1 MAAGEA
7 LRACKRRWTVAKKAW
22 LVVMA
27 VVGAMALAGCTRNSK
42 PRYFSEP
49 EEAAMAD
56 AFMKLPTPEGAK
68 EPAVA
73 LAIVADAGTGRYLL
87 LRVRMVGKDVE
98 GTQSWPLRE
107 TTDPWLG
114 KLGKPYDWLALKNDT
129 GDLAVL
135 PCEEGRDSKFSTSP
149 ALGLIMLLTLSH
161 MDRFA
166 GAYAYPQLV
175 RDDPTTPGGKVIIQM
190 VGFRSETL
198 PARVRARVDVG
209 KLLFGTEI
217 RVEQTVQE
225 GWLDVLPLSQFVSD
239 PLR

>member
-1 MAAGEA
+1 MAK
-7 LRACKRRWTVAKKAW
+7 RAWV
-22 LVVMA
+22 VVMA
-27 VVGAMALAGCTRNSK
+27 VVSAMALAGCTRSSK
-42 PRYFSEP
+42 PRYFSEL
-49 EEAAMAD
+49 EEAALAD

-87 LRVRMVGKDVE
+87 LRVRTSGKKEEVNGLALAIANNCGKFVLSGLGQGE
-98 GTQSWPLRE
+98 SAVLSLQSEAGQPTLVQGPE
-107 TTDPWLG
+107 LG
-114 KLGKPYDWLALKNDT
+114 KRDNPRIPGTPFWAVMLG
-129 GDLAVL
+129 
-135 PCEEGRDSKFSTSP
+135 
-149 ALGLIMLLTLSH
+149 
-161 MDRFA
+161 A
-166 GAYAYPQLV
+166 GAPSWALWVDAYPHTV
-175 RDDPTTPGGKVIIQM
+175 RDDPTTPGGKVIFQM

-217 RVEQTVQE
+217 RVEQTVQD